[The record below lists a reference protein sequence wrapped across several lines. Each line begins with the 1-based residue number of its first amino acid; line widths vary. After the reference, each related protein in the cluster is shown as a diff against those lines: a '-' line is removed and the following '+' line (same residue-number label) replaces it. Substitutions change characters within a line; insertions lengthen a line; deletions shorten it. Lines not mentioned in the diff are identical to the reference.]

1 MEVTLSLSQG
11 IKLATLLTN
20 AASLGCHVFD
30 MLRYA
35 EDEKVSFTVLPNELE
50 TFELARE
57 YLEI

>member
-20 AASLGCHVFD
+20 GASLGCHIFD

-35 EDEKVSFTVLPNELE
+35 EDEQITFTVLPSEID
-50 TFELARE
+50 TVKLARTH
-57 YLEI
+57 LEI